1 MAIDAQRFV
10 EISTFINLVW
20 SAPFQIVVA
29 LIFLYLELG
38 TGYTQNF
45 TIYHL
50 ILIIFSGY
58 SVFGGLLI
66 MVLMIPINSY
76 LTKIAKKLQIQQ
88 MKLKDSRVMIMNEIL
103 R

>member
-38 TGYTQNF
+38 TDHTALYDLSSNINHFFRVLCFWRIVDYGSYDPNQF
-45 TIYHL
+45 
-50 ILIIFSGY
+50 IFDQDSQ
-58 SVFGGLLI
+58 
-66 MVLMIPINSY
+66 
-76 LTKIAKKLQIQQ
+76 KIANTTNETKRQQ
-88 MKLKDSRVMIMNEIL
+88 SNDHE
-103 R
+103 